1 MNANGEKIA
10 DRLAGES
17 YTFTSTTGKVVTYI
31 NLKTG
36 KAIEAV
42 NGAITMPAADV
53 MVLEGV
59 PMVTYTV
66 NGEKFTALLGSI
78 ASYNVTL
85 SKNQAL
91 KAEPNVGTLA
101 SYVINKDG
109 SKTLTYTFEVTANLA
124 ITYAIETVAVE
135 DYQFNTFEV
144 EEEKASLLWLWILIA
159 LIVLV
164 GLIALFY
171 NLYINEKLKPNFMLR
186 FITWIVSMFFN
197 ACLAVSAVV
206 LWIAQ
211 GTTK

>member
-1 MNANGEKIA
+1 
-10 DRLAGES
+10 
-17 YTFTSTTGKVVTYI
+17 
-31 NLKTG
+31 
-36 KAIEAV
+36 
-42 NGAITMPAADV
+42 
-53 MVLEGV
+53 
-59 PMVTYTV
+59 MVTYTV

-164 GLIALFY
+164 IYVRNSVGVLNNDAL
-171 NLYINEKLKPNFMLR
+171 KRRRHM
-186 FITWIVSMFFN
+186 
-197 ACLAVSAVV
+197 
-206 LWIAQ
+206 
-211 GTTK
+211 